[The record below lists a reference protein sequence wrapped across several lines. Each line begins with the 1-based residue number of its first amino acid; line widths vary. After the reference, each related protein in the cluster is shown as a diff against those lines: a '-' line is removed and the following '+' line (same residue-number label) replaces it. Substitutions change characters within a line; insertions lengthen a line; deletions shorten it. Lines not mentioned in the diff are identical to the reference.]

1 MITTVDDSLNG
12 FRTILLPNALS
23 DDSISSQSLRNAMLA
38 LSAFH
43 LWGHESAL
51 PYKLSSIRL
60 LSKSIQMGEED
71 PVRQFAT
78 CMMLCVCD
86 VFDSADGSWFAHMKA
101 AKSLYSR
108 LPQSQGSDFLR
119 SWLAYHSVLANF
131 SQSRAQYTNVIVPQL
146 PRRDIE
152 DTIIIGSLGC
162 SIQVLDCI
170 SCINDLSHLVR
181 RNPDGLLPLEFVQ
194 YPAQL
199 LHTLR
204 HLDQNV
210 VVKEDDI
217 SGPLNHDKICKTAEL
232 YRLATEIYL
241 LRSVLG
247 LSSDSPEVQTLVT
260 SSHRIFKDLGIC
272 TSPWP
277 MFVVACEAV
286 TDEQRIEVL
295 DAINTMQKKRRI
307 GNVEII
313 RGIIE
318 ALWKRRDLSDE
329 NVDWRDLF
337 DAEGRLPSFI

>member
-1 MITTVDDSLNG
+1 
-12 FRTILLPNALS
+12 
-23 DDSISSQSLRNAMLA
+23 
-38 LSAFH
+38 
-43 LWGHESAL
+43 
-51 PYKLSSIRL
+51 
-60 LSKSIQMGEED
+60 
-71 PVRQFAT
+71 
-78 CMMLCVCD
+78 
-86 VFDSADGSWFAHMKA
+86 
-101 AKSLYSR
+101 
-108 LPQSQGSDFLR
+108 
-119 SWLAYHSVLANF
+119 
-131 SQSRAQYTNVIVPQL
+131 
-146 PRRDIE
+146 
-152 DTIIIGSLGC
+152 
-162 SIQVLDCI
+162 
-170 SCINDLSHLVR
+170 
-181 RNPDGLLPLEFVQ
+181 
-194 YPAQL
+194 
-199 LHTLR
+199 
-204 HLDQNV
+204 
-210 VVKEDDI
+210 
-217 SGPLNHDKICKTAEL
+217 
-232 YRLATEIYL
+232 LATEIYL